1 MAKLFVIAGHGAGD
15 PGACSDG
22 YSEAD
27 LVRKLASKL
36 KSRGGSEVT
45 VGDTSV
51 NWYASDYI
59 SKGKCPK
66 GVPVIE
72 LHMDSAA
79 ASAKG
84 GHVIIKSD
92 LPADKYDLAL
102 QKFIA
107 SFMPG
112 RSQTLVGH
120 SELANPNRAYRM
132 GVNYRLMECGFIS
145 NDGDRNKFINQMDEL
160 ADGILAA
167 FGIKGSGSSSSSG
180 SSTSKPST
188 SKPSTSKPSTST
200 GSSSEKT
207 GTGFGGKYRCNCSA
221 LNVRDKPSLS
231 GSVVTQYKSGQTV
244 NLDDWY
250 KIADGYVWGR
260 YTGASSGKKRYVAVG
275 KATGKPES
283 NDYLVKVS
291 GSSSSSSSS
300 KKSIDELAR
309 EVIAGKWGNDPQRSQ
324 KLKAAGYDAAA
335 VQKRVNQ
342 LL

>member
-36 KSRGGSEVT
+36 KARGGSDVQ
-45 VGDTSV
+45 VGNTSV
-51 NWYASDYI
+51 NWYASNYV

-72 LHMDSAA
+72 LHMDSAS

-84 GHVIIKSD
+84 GHVIIKSGFS
-92 LPADKYDLAL
+92 ADKYDKALA
-102 QKFIA
+102 KFIG

-112 RSQTLVGH
+112 RSKTIVGR
-120 SELANPNRAYRM
+120 SDLANPNRAARM

-160 ADGILAA
+160 ADGILSA
-167 FGIKGSGSSSSSG
+167 FGIKSSGSSSSS
-180 SSTSKPST
+180 SSSESASKPS
-188 SKPSTSKPSTST
+188 SST
-200 GSSSEKT
+200 GSASSSSSSNKVYT
-207 GTGFGGKYRCNCSA
+207 GTGFGGTYRCNTSV
-221 LNVRDKPSLS
+221 LNVRDKPSTS
-231 GSVVTQYKSGQTV
+231 GNVVTTYKSGQTV
-244 NLDDWY
+244 KLDDWY
-250 KIADGYVWGR
+250 TIANGYVWGR

-275 KATGKPES
+275 KATGKAES
-283 NDYLVKVS
+283 NDYLIKVS
-291 GSSSSSSSS
+291 GSSSSS
-300 KKSIDELAR
+300 KKSVNTLAR
-309 EVIAGKWGNDPQRSQ
+309 EVIAGKWGNGATRKK
-324 KLKAAGYDAAA
+324 KLEAAGYDYNA
-335 VQKRVNQ
+335 VQKRVNE

>member
-36 KSRGGSEVT
+36 KSRGGSDVQ

-51 NWYASDYI
+51 NWYASNYI

-72 LHMDSAA
+72 LHMDSAS

-84 GHVIIKSD
+84 GHVIIKSG
-92 LPADKYDLAL
+92 LSADKYDLAL

-112 RSQTLVGH
+112 RSKTLVGR
-120 SELANPNRAYRM
+120 SDLANPNRAYRM
-132 GVNYRLMECGFIS
+132 GVNYRLLECGFIS

-160 ADGILAA
+160 ADGILSA
-167 FGIKGSGSSSSSG
+167 FGIKGSGSASSSG
-180 SSTSKPST
+180 SSSISGSSS

-200 GSSSEKT
+200 SSEKT
-207 GTGFGGKYRCNCSA
+207 GTGFGGKYRCNCST

-231 GSVVTQYKSGQTV
+231 GSVVTHYKSGQTV

-309 EVIAGKWGNDPQRSQ
+309 EVIAGKWGNDPQRSK